1 MNRFDEA
8 VTRADDAHRLD
19 MRERSERFRQA
30 IEYARAGID
39 PDMPLFSGVR
49 GG

>member
-8 VTRADDAHRLD
+8 VSRADDAHKAD

-30 IEYARAGID
+30 IEYARAGVD
-39 PDMPLFSGVR
+39 PEMPLFTGMLNV
-49 GG
+49 